1 MDKESLIKKE
11 LESTTGYSH
20 YNGWDNN
27 RCPYGY
33 HSYTMDNIDIKGQR
47 DTLKRAELFREHVDF
62 KDKTVVDFG
71 CNVGAVMHHLHEIK
85 SGTGLDFDEKCVD
98 AGNRISVLLGKGN
111 IQLIQCDLDKEP
123 IASIAQKVP
132 EKADVVLLLSI
143 GSWVKNWKAIYDL
156 AVKRSETFIVELNN
170 KEEGDAQVIFLK
182 ELGCQ
187 LHKVANQSMDD
198 LTGNHKRILYIGSY
212 KPGSN

>member
-33 HSYTMDNIDIKGQR
+33 HSYTMDHIDIKGQR
-47 DTLKRAELFREHVDF
+47 DTLKRVELFRQHVDF

-85 SGTGLDFDEKCVD
+85 SGVGLDFDEKCVD
-98 AGNRISVLLGKGN
+98 AGNRISALLGKDN
-111 IQLIQCDLDKEP
+111 IRLIQCDLDKESMV
-123 IASIAQKVP
+123 SIAQKIP
-132 EKADVVLLLSI
+132 ASADIALLLSI
-143 GSWVKNWKAIYDL
+143 GSWVKNWKAIYEL
-156 AVKRSETFIVELNN
+156 AVARSERFIVELNN
-170 KEEGDAQVIFLK
+170 REEGEAQVVFLK
-182 ELGCQ
+182 KLGCQ
-187 LHKVANQSMDD
+187 LDKVSDQSLDD

-212 KPGSN
+212 KPVQ